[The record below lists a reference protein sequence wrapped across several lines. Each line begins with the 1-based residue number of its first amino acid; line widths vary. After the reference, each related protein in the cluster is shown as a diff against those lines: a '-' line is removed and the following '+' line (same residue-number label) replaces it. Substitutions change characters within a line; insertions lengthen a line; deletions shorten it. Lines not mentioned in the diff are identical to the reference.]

1 MKEQAEVR
9 TLKINRYLVDNDE
22 PCKILSITTSK
33 PGKHGSSKARI
44 DVESVFTGS
53 KKSVVY
59 SVTDKIYVPMIDKR
73 KAQVLS
79 MHGDV
84 AQLMDLATYETFE
97 LPVTGEFRGKIEPG
111 QEAMYLEAL
120 GRRKFSSQ

>member
-9 TLKINRYLVDNDE
+9 TLKVNRYMVVDEE
-22 PCKILSITTSK
+22 PCKILNITTSK
-33 PGKHGSSKARI
+33 PGKHGSAKARI

-73 KAQVLS
+73 KAQVINVQ
-79 MHGDV
+79 GDQV
-84 AQLMDLATYETFE
+84 QLMDTENYETFE
-97 LPVTGEFRGKIEPG
+97 LPVPEGMTLEPG
-111 QEAMYLEAL
+111 SEVAYWDAM
-120 GRRKFSSQ
+120 GRRMLRE